1 MRRTLVKYNNI
12 VKEKQ
17 RKVVDELSKFMNEKQ
32 KQIPMKK
39 RLNKLSKEFEL
50 LNETKEKYRL
60 PLKIF
65 YSISYFQNA

>member
-39 RLNKLSKEFEL
+39 RLNKLSGEFEL
-50 LNETKEKYRL
+50 LQETKEKYIPYL
-60 PLKIF
+60 NL
-65 YSISYFQNA
+65 YSSCLLS

>member
-39 RLNKLSKEFEL
+39 RLNKLSGEFEL
-50 LNETKEKYRL
+50 LQETKEK
-60 PLKIF
+60 
-65 YSISYFQNA
+65 

>member
-39 RLNKLSKEFEL
+39 RLNKLSGEFEL
-50 LNETKEKYRL
+50 LQETKEKYIPHL
-60 PLKIF
+60 NL
-65 YSISYFQNA
+65 YSSCLLS